1 MAKYQI
7 TNYYTIAHN
16 TLQENNAFT
25 DGRHS
30 CARRR
35 VNRPWACSAQLMAE
49 EHAHAGA
56 RKAKSL
62 RADLNEVCDQAVIK
76 VLAAQVRV
84 ARRRLDLLHS
94 KRLSVASLP
103 FGADRS
109 GWIKLTLLDSYCM
122 Y

>member
-1 MAKYQI
+1 MRTQACQQ
-7 TNYYTIAHN
+7 ALA
-16 TLQENNAFT
+16 LQCST
-25 DGRHS
+25 DGR
-30 CARRR
+30 R
-35 VNRPWACSAQLMAE
+35 AE

-56 RKAKSL
+56 RKAKTL

-103 FGADRS
+103 FGADRP